1 MNLYLLRH
9 GIAEEFG
16 KGGIENDE
24 DRPLTPK
31 GERRVAQVAEALL
44 EMGVFLDLILSSPYL
59 RARQTAE
66 IVAESLGLRKRL
78 RLLEELTPSRSQ
90 ARLVAAITELKP
102 PPRELLLVG
111 HEPSLSSLI
120 SLLISGAPGLE
131 IQMKKGGLC
140 KLSTEG
146 LSPSRCAR
154 LEWLLHP
161 RQLSMIGR

>member
-1 MNLYLLRH
+1 MDLYILRH
-9 GIAEEFG
+9 GLATELGEQ
-16 KGGIENDE
+16 GITDDE

-31 GERRVAQVAEALL
+31 GERRIHFVAEAMR
-44 EMGVFLDLILSSPYL
+44 EMEIEPDLILSSPYL

-66 IVAESLGLRKRL
+66 VVADVLGLRKRL
-78 RLLEELTPSRSQ
+78 KLVAELEPSRPFG
-90 ARLVAAITELKP
+90 RLVNLINGYKP
-102 PPRELLLVG
+102 APRKLLLVG

-140 KLSTEG
+140 HLSTEN
-146 LSPSRCAR
+146 LRAARCAR

-161 RQLSMIGR
+161 RQLSVLGR